1 MKGVL
6 KMANVKE
13 LANIVQLSTLI
24 DNLSAKLSKK
34 FTVNEHKVKEYL
46 EKKLGIDNIR
56 DGGKESGIV
65 KESPSGINDTD
76 KEEKEKFI
84 EKLNDYIEKLNPN
97 DFKECKTPEDIIK
110 KACDSVKNGLDFE
123 LNPYTLEQ
131 ELKSKQ
137 INSNFKNDMVKYAGI
152 AISALMFMAIK
163 HFCK

>member
-34 FTVNEHKVKEYL
+34 FTVNERDVKEYL

-65 KESPSGINDTD
+65 KESPSGIDD
-76 KEEKEKFI
+76 KKKEELTKE
-84 EKLNDYIEKLNPN
+84 LNDYIKTLKPS
-97 DFKECKTPEDIIK
+97 DFEECKTPESICK
-110 KACDSVKNGLDFE
+110 KVCDDVKQKMDFK
-123 LNPYTLEQ
+123 LNPDTLEK
-131 ELKSKQ
+131 ELKSE
-137 INSNFKNDMVKYAGI
+137 NLVSNFKNNMLKYACI
-152 AISALMFMAIK
+152 ATSSVLAVMAIEK
-163 HFCK
+163 FL

>member
-6 KMANVKE
+6 KMATVKE

-34 FTVNEHKVKEYL
+34 FTVNERDVKEYL
-46 EKKLGIDNIR
+46 EKELGIDNIR

-97 DFKECKTPEDIIK
+97 DFKECKTPESICK
-110 KACDSVKNGLDFE
+110 KVCDDVKQKMDFK
-123 LNPYTLEQ
+123 LNPNTLENK
-131 ELKSKQ
+131 LKSE
-137 INSNFKNDMVKYAGI
+137 NLVSNFKNNMLKYACI
-152 AISALMFMAIK
+152 ATSSALAVMAIEK
-163 HFCK
+163 FL